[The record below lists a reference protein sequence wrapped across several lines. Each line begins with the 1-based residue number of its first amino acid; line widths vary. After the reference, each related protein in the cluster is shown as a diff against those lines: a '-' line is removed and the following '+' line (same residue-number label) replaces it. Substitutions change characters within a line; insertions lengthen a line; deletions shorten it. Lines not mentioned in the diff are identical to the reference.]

1 MNPHRISPS
10 SLPSVTAAD
19 LEITAELPVL
29 DDAGYATENDQQAR
43 TDSWPVAATENAIPI
58 VAADAEAAQQFDSDS
73 QAVSAQV
80 REIQDR
86 LANKNE
92 RLRQL
97 ENDYADERV
106 GRGAAE
112 RRAADLRAELEQLQA
127 AATQSAAQLAEL
139 TQTRTVAEE
148 RATRLADELAQAR
161 SAAEQRAAQLNEELA
176 QALFLASSASTRAT
190 QLEQAHEAQQRASL
204 EQQARE
210 LAARETL
217 AARERASSER
227 ITAELQ
233 AERARSTAY
242 FEALRTAEGRRSIC
256 EELVVDLQHEVQTR
270 AADLAALEGKL
281 AAQHAQVRELQAE
294 LAQRAAH
301 KTRLEQQVS
310 SFTTSLDQRDTQL
323 REARHESQELQQGFS
338 RLQTEFAA
346 STERERAFAALAEQH
361 HGAVARQQ
369 GELQRLEAE
378 RAELKA
384 ALESARTAA
393 VASTEQLATQQAALA
408 SARER
413 TAQLEAALAT
423 GQERGGQLES
433 ELARVRGEMEDW
445 GTALGNAQRERDGH
459 LAAIAAGEA
468 RVREI
473 EQQAL
478 LQTAAMGALRAQTD
492 AGAARVGELEGEL
505 RASGEAV
512 SRLESE
518 AHSREA
524 RIAELEKATQMWRA
538 ALEEMRLNSGDS
550 RPRPAL
556 RNVVPRAGDDEPSAH
571 AEPLSDGA
579 MRLLIQT
586 AGGREIVHVL
596 GRRTCI
602 GRTPENDIRIDS
614 TCVSR
619 RHAVILTGSRQTVI
633 EDLNST
639 NGVLVN
645 GKRVTR
651 QILKD
656 GDDVV
661 FGRSRYRFAVRRA
674 SENH

>member
-210 LAARETL
+210 LAAR
-217 AARERASSER
+217 
-227 ITAELQ
+227 

>member
-1 MNPHRISPS
+1 MNPHRVSPS
-10 SLPSVTAAD
+10 PLPAPTAAD
-19 LEITAELPVL
+19 LEITAKLPVL
-29 DDAGYATENDQQAR
+29 DDADYTTDPWTIGATEP
-43 TDSWPVAATENAIPI
+43 TDAAL
-58 VAADAEAAQQFDSDS
+58 AADAEAAARLDSES
-73 QAVSAQV
+73 LAVSARV
-80 REIQDR
+80 REIQER

-97 ENDYADERV
+97 EDAHDEQRV
-106 GRGAAE
+106 GRAAAE
-112 RRAADLRAELEQLQA
+112 QRAAELHAQLEKLQA
-127 AATQSAAQLAEL
+127 AAARSAAQLAEL
-139 TQTRTVAEE
+139 TQARTLVDE

-190 QLEQAHEAQQRASL
+190 QLEQTHEAQQRASL

-233 AERARSTAY
+233 AERARSATY
-242 FEALRTAEGRRSIC
+242 FEALRTAEGRRSIR
-256 EELVVDLQHEVQTR
+256 EELVVDLQHEAQTR
-270 AADLAALEGKL
+270 AVALAALEGKL
-281 AAQHAQVRELQAE
+281 AAQHARVRELEAE
-294 LAQRAAH
+294 LAQRAAY
-301 KTRLEQQVS
+301 KTELEQQVG
-310 SFTTSLDQRDTQL
+310 SFTTTLEQRDTQL
-323 REARHESQELQQGFS
+323 QEARHESQELQQGFS
-338 RLQTEFAA
+338 RLQTEVAA

-378 RAELKA
+378 RAEFKL

-393 VASTEQLATQQAALA
+393 AASTQQLAAQQAALA

-413 TAQLEAALAT
+413 AAQLEAALAT
-423 GQERGGQLES
+423 GQQRSGQLES
-433 ELARVRGEMEDW
+433 ELAKVSGEMEDW
-445 GTALGNAQRERDGH
+445 GAALGTAQRERDGH

-473 EQQAL
+473 EQQAAQ
-478 LQTAAMGALRAQTD
+478 QTAAMDALRTQAD
-492 AGAARVGELEGEL
+492 AAAARADELEGEL
-505 RASGEAV
+505 RASAEAV
-512 SRLESE
+512 ERLESE
-518 AHSREA
+518 ARSRTA

-538 ALEEMRLNSGDS
+538 ALEEMRLNSTDT
-550 RPRPAL
+550 RLRPAL
-556 RNVVPRAGDDEPSAH
+556 RNVAPRAGDDEPPAH
-571 AEPLSDGA
+571 AETVPDVA
-579 MRLLIQT
+579 VRLLIQSD
-586 AGGREIVHVL
+586 GGREIVHVL

-602 GRTPENDIRIDS
+602 GRTPDNDVRVDS
-614 TCVSR
+614 DCVSR
-619 RHAVILTGSRQTVI
+619 HHAVILTGPRQTVI
-633 EDLNST
+633 EDLSST

-661 FGRSRYRFAVRRA
+661 FGRSHYRFAVRGA
-674 SENH
+674 SEKR